1 MDIYT
6 SVTRKIITPKNA
18 DPDFVYKKETY
29 SHGHMQTVYTKRS
42 ISDQLRKGDG
52 KITPSIQRYKYE
64 GKNPIKDSHGS
75 GLIVI

>member
-6 SVTRKIITPKNA
+6 SVTREIITSKNA
-18 DPDFVYKKETY
+18 EPNFVYQKVTY
-29 SHGHMQTVYTKRS
+29 SHGHRQTVYTKRS

-52 KITPSIQRYKYE
+52 EITSLLQHYKYQ

-75 GLIVI
+75 GLIVT